1 MQNIRLLILL
11 AISAI
16 FMLPACTFQK
26 RVHNRGFH
34 IDWSARTSKEV
45 AKTPAKQKQSAEATQ
60 ATNKEMAAKDSLLA
74 LSKEAIGSEPNQ
86 EVWAS
91 SNEQENSI
99 VQVPVVNIFQKEIKA
114 KKEQFKL
121 MAKPLNKKQEKD
133 IDILSIIGLMLGVMS
148 MASVVLLFITEFELL
163 VLFSILLAILSIVLS
178 AISLKRIKNN
188 PKKWMGKG
196 IALAG
201 IFTGSI
207 TFLFWIFF
215 FFLIL
220 LFFLAY
226 F

>member
-1 MQNIRLLILL
+1 MKRFRLLLSLL
-11 AISAI
+11 SGLMLI
-16 FMLPACTFQK
+16 FSSCTFQK
-26 RVHNRGFH
+26 RLHNRGFH

-45 AKTPAKQKQSAEATQ
+45 DKTPAKQKQSAEATQ
-60 ATNKEMAAKDSLLA
+60 ATNKEMAANDSLLA

-91 SNEQENSI
+91 SNEQGNSI

-114 KKEQFKL
+114 KKEQLKL

-133 IDILSIIGLMLGVMS
+133 IDILSIIGLLLGVMS

-201 IFTGSI
+201 IFAGSI

-215 FFLIL
+215 SFLIL

>member
-1 MQNIRLLILL
+1 MQNLRLLTLL

-45 AKTPAKQKQSAEATQ
+45 AKTPAKQIQSAQATQ
-60 ATNKEMAAKDSLLA
+60 AINKEMAANDSLLA
-74 LSKEAIGSEPNQ
+74 LSKESIGPEPNQ

-99 VQVPVVNIFQKEIKA
+99 VLVPVVNIFQKEIKA
-114 KKEQFKL
+114 KKEQLKL

-148 MASVVLLFITEFELL
+148 MVSVVLLFITEFELL

-201 IFTGSI
+201 IFAGSI

-215 FFLIL
+215 SFLIL